1 SRQSLMFSPK
11 KEKWIKWPFRTRPLA
26 AFIGRH
32 NLRGPGPPRHAHIP
46 TTDFIA
52 PAILGSPG
60 VCPAAAL
67 RHGSRGRHLAHR
79 HVPARHRPGTLAR
92 GLRPTLAPPQGR
104 ALRRE
109 PQPAA
114 ALLPVPG

>member
-1 SRQSLMFSPK
+1 MTSTPSSRCTSRQSLMFSPK

-67 RHGSRGRHLAHR
+67 RHGSRSEEHTSEL
-79 HVPARHRPGTLAR
+79 
-92 GLRPTLAPPQGR
+92 QS
-104 ALRRE
+104 RE
-109 PQPAA
+109 NLVCR
-114 ALLPVPG
+114 LLLEKKKTKIHANLQHTR